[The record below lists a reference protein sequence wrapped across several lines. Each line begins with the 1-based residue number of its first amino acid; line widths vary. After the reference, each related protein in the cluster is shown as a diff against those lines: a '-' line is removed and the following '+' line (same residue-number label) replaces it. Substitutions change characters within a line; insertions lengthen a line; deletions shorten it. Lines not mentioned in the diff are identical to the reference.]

1 MNPDKVEDENNTRLL
16 RGGNENPNI
25 KDNITSILL
34 YSLSLAAALGFNDLI
49 LTIFDSFKWTAHII
63 AKTTY
68 VVIMFGITIGFAY
81 YLNSSLKK

>member
-1 MNPDKVEDENNTRLL
+1 MNPDKEDENNAQLL
-16 RGGNENPNI
+16 RGGSENPNNMR
-25 KDNITSILL
+25 DNITSILL
-34 YSLSLAAALGFNDLI
+34 YALSLATALGFNDLI

-68 VVIMFGITIGFAY
+68 VVIMFGITIGLAY